1 MPRKSNRRH
10 PKVHSPVPVQ
20 NPRPSKKRGPV
31 TIEDVE
37 LLVRWLLDTH
47 RYTPWFD
54 TEAAASYL
62 RREPGTLKGWR
73 TKGEGPRFYLVSD
86 KFIRYHIDDLDAFVR
101 GGRRR
106 IPKWMLAK
114 ATEAAAGGP
123 LTLSSPRS
131 EGDEK

>member
-10 PKVHSPVPVQ
+10 PKAHSPVPVQ
-20 NPRPSKKRGPV
+20 NPRPTKKRGPV

-106 IPKWMLAK
+106 IPKWMLGK
-114 ATEAAAGGP
+114 ATEETALPSPIEEGG
-123 LTLSSPRS
+123 
-131 EGDEK
+131 

>member
-20 NPRPSKKRGPV
+20 APRPAKKQGPV
-31 TIEDVE
+31 TVEIVE

-73 TKGEGPRFYLVSD
+73 SKGEGPRFYLVDD
-86 KFIRYHIDDLDAFVR
+86 KFIRYHIDDLDAYVR

-114 ATEAAAGGP
+114 AKEATAESP
-123 LTLSSPRS
+123 LVLSSPLS
-131 EGDEK
+131 EGER